1 MAIGARITLLGCLI
15 LTTAVGSAQAPQPT
29 PPPVAPAQ
37 VPAPK
42 TPPEKPAAVKASDAK
57 AAAISAA
64 AAKSATPSEAPVTAG
79 QVAFMESRL
88 ADWPQFA
95 KYRAANAALPPPA
108 PGEDRVVFFGA
119 SMTEFWG
126 KNGSKFFP
134 GKPYINRGI
143 SGQTTAQMV
152 ARFRQDVI
160 NLHPKVVVILGG
172 TNDIA
177 GNTGMMTPQM
187 TEENWQSMA
196 DMAKANGITA
206 IFASITPSTEFW
218 WHRGL
223 KPAEKIR
230 ERNAWLKQ
238 YCEEHSLIYLDYY
251 AVLTNADGGMRSDL
265 SADDVHSNPK
275 GYELMAPLAQAAI
288 DQALTQQ
295 RAQGGAN

>member
-1 MAIGARITLLGCLI
+1 MTMVARMTLLAGLS
-15 LTTAVGSAQAPQPT
+15 LAAAAGWAQTASTPVTPPAKAPAPQT
-29 PPPVAPAQ
+29 PPA
-37 VPAPK
+37 
-42 TPPEKPAAVKASDAK
+42 KPAEVKSADAK

-64 AAKSATPSEAPVTAG
+64 AAKSATPSDAPVSAG
-79 QVAFMESRL
+79 QVAFMEARL

-95 KYRAANAALPPPA
+95 KYRAANAALAAPA

-160 NLHPKVVVILGG
+160 NLHPKAVVILGG

-177 GNTGMMTPQM
+177 GNTGVMTPEM

-206 IFASITPSTEFW
+206 IFASITPSTDFW

-251 AVLTNADGGMRSDL
+251 AVLVNADGGMRSDL
-265 SADDVHSNPK
+265 SADDVHANRK
-275 GYELMAPLAQAAI
+275 GYEVMAPLAQAAI
-288 DQALTQQ
+288 DEALRQQ
-295 RAQGGAN
+295 RTQGGTN